1 MSNDEEDMGF
11 GDFQTAIFSQ
21 LKDKVREKLDTE
33 RRNIS
38 NSLFYTNKSSNI
50 EDENNTE
57 DEDITK

>member
-1 MSNDEEDMGF
+1 MSNDEEDMGC

-38 NSLFYTNKSSNI
+38 NSLFYMDKSSNI